1 MTPDPGDKMVVQRV
15 SKAKGLRLLTGRRQD
30 SRCRASSQLTAV
42 GDGLGAQLRISWK
55 S

>member
-1 MTPDPGDKMVVQRV
+1 MTPNPGDKMVVQRV
-15 SKAKGLRLLTGRRQD
+15 SKAKGLRLLTGRCQD